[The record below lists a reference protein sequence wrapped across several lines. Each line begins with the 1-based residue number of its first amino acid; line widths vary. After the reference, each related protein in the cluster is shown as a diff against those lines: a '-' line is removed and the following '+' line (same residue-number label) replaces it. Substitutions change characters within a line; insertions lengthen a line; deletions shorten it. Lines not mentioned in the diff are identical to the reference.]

1 MSEDP
6 IKKAYEDF
14 LNSVNRGDNEFF
26 DASTLVDI
34 YDYAAD
40 NGDEFVRLEVLFR
53 AARDYPNNEDLN
65 MRRAWYYHD
74 CNFPAGA
81 KTVIG
86 NTEIRPTGR
95 GEGSRLNY
103 LLKMTLTDLPQ
114 PKAIGHL
121 KTILDMAPPME
132 DDEEIIRFLDV
143 VSHYGLYAW
152 AKREFSYL
160 RSRCVYLN
168 TLLYEMAQ
176 LAVENDDADY
186 AVTLVEELT
195 SLEPFNIDY
204 WNYLA
209 ELDFSRKNLQKALS
223 DAEFALAI
231 DSSNVAARTFY
242 AATLANLATDDN
254 KAISLLADVI
264 SQQTPVDMECS
275 YILCRALERQ
285 NRIDEG
291 FDFFWPL
298 FTADSANYR
307 LAEILLKLAADHPQ
321 QLARVFDHIKAH
333 AADFP
338 VEDMMATMRNLFECR
353 HFAIV
358 ADLII
363 ALELPAEPYL
373 AQALYREKRYGDI
386 LKHLDTAS
394 SFTTPPN
401 STSLSIV
408 MALIRTGRREEALE
422 AAKIIVSPGSH
433 IHLWAFESMLVANA
447 LRRIVDALSA
457 DINAPS
463 DDIDP
468 FIADLSKGF

>member
-1 MSEDP
+1 MPEDP
-6 IKKAYEDF
+6 VKKAYEDF
-14 LNSVNRGDNEFF
+14 LSSLNSGDNDFF

-40 NGDEFVRLEVLFR
+40 NGDEFVRLEVLFH
-53 AARDYPNNEDLN
+53 AARHYPNNEELN
-65 MRRAWYYHD
+65 ARRAWYYHD

-81 KTVIG
+81 RTVLG
-86 NTEIRPTGR
+86 NADLKPAGR
-95 GEGSRLNY
+95 GNGPRLNY
-103 LLKMTLTDLPQ
+103 LLKMTLADLSK

-121 KTILDMAPPME
+121 KTIMDMEPPFE
-132 DDEEIIRFLDV
+132 DDEEIIRYLDV
-143 VSHYGLYAW
+143 VSHYGLYTW
-152 AKREFSYL
+152 LKPEFSYM
-160 RSRCVYLN
+160 RTRCVYLN

-176 LAVENDDADY
+176 LAVENNDTIY
-186 AVTLVEELT
+186 AISLVEELT
-195 SLEPFNIDY
+195 QLEPFNIDY

-209 ELDFSRKNLQKALS
+209 ELDFSVKNHKKALS

-231 DSSNVAARTFY
+231 DSTNVGARTFY
-242 AATLANLATDDN
+242 AAALANLATDDDR
-254 KAISLLADVI
+254 AISLLRDVI
-264 SQQTPVDMECS
+264 SQQKPVDMECS
-275 YILCRALERQ
+275 YILCRAMER
-285 NRIDEG
+285 RDRLDEG
-291 FDFFWPL
+291 FNFFWPL

-307 LAEILLKLAADHPQ
+307 LAEILFKLTADRPE

-333 AADFP
+333 AEDFP
-338 VEDMMATMRNLFECR
+338 VDDMMATMRNLFECR

-386 LKHLDTAS
+386 LKHLDTAA
-394 SFTTPPN
+394 SFATPPN

-408 MALIRTGRREEALE
+408 MALIRVGRREEALE

-433 IHLWAFESMLVANA
+433 IHLWAFESMLVATA
-447 LRRIVDALSA
+447 MRRIVDALSA

-468 FIADLSKGF
+468 FIADLNNDF